1 MPFPIISDVRN
12 QAMQNYANSQPKQL
26 PSYLVYEDGLLKFKE
41 GTTNYQVVQTLRSL
55 GLITED
61 DYNWFQEWFSE
72 SPEGGSD
79 TWMTTGGLD
88 ADSQGLSGFD
98 ATNRERFRRAFDVL
112 NPAYEAGGFVPPQTY
127 LVQYGLGGVSQP
139 GSSYDGS
146 ITTRPVFIGQPPT
159 GGTAEQ
165 PYFSAEDILV
175 SATEQPNLYDTY
187 DPYAPY
193 EQTDP
198 YSGDVGLVYPY
209 QPPVGAT
216 PPVVYEPT
224 PATPVEP
231 LPGPETPPPS
241 YTPPSY
247 TPPAGG
253 GASGGGGTISEEL
266 LGIGGNTETQWN
278 ANKDFIISRVNE
290 GTATADQQQWYNDWV
305 SAGMPSTQ
313 AEMNA
318 WRRAQA
324 ASYLGGQT
332 MSGGAPTTGTPA
344 SAPRP
349 ENVGGLDLNDPF
361 IRLAADRGVLEA
373 QKPDHLRTLPSPG
386 SSAYNRMSAEQKAA
400 VEAERTRRTNYAN
413 WEARNRGSGK
423 TNPYAP
429 SNVRWSS
436 GYEGG
441 YDFQFLQGYNP
452 NAFPDQGDRLG
463 FGHESSAAPEAAPA
477 QAGGGTLSTQQ
488 VGSAVPMQAG
498 AQPSRGLFGGP
509 TGIDRAYYADK
520 PYVDTVQ
527 EGATAAAERPVV
539 SSNLPLNGISRVTTG
554 RAVDPFAASS
564 NLPLKGIS
572 TVTTGRAVDPFA
584 AIAAEK
590 AAEAAQAE
598 RAAEAATQRRANAL
612 RAQLGFAD
620 GGIVSSMQDS
630 PVTGQGIESFLMQY
644 QSPEAVSQE
653 RRAAALRRTLKAM
666 QPRPTGQGPMP
677 TMQQGIM
684 PMARR

>member
-61 DYNWFQEWFSE
+61 DYNWFQEWFNE
-72 SPEGGSD
+72 APEGGSD

-198 YSGDVGLVYPY
+198 YSGDAELVYPY
-209 QPPVGAT
+209 QPPVVAT

-231 LPGPETPPPS
+231 LPGPET
-241 YTPPSY
+241 T
-247 TPPAGG
+247 PAGG
-253 GASGGGGTISEEL
+253 GVSGGGTIAEEIM
-266 LGIGGNTETQWN
+266 GIGGNTEAQWN
-278 ANKDFIISRVNE
+278 ANKDFIISRVND

-313 AEMNA
+313 AEMNS
-318 WRRAQA
+318 WRLQNEQAQTQNEQAQTQNLTFGHGPSGPRTPQDVYFDLYDVNTMGTTPGQKDQIQRYVDMGLIDEQGRLITEGLSRDDLYEMSIGGFGIGRSPLHESLIDQARAAFAGDNIFYNQPSTLA
-324 ASYLGGQT
+324 PSPTTTPAPAITPTPTPTPPPVPEPQLTFGGLPT
-332 MSGGAPTTGTPA
+332 PTPAPT
-344 SAPRP
+344 
-349 ENVGGLDLNDPF
+349 
-361 IRLAADRGVLEA
+361 
-373 QKPDHLRTLPSPG
+373 
-386 SSAYNRMSAEQKAA
+386 
-400 VEAERTRRTNYAN
+400 
-413 WEARNRGSGK
+413 
-423 TNPYAP
+423 
-429 SNVRWSS
+429 
-436 GYEGG
+436 
-441 YDFQFLQGYNP
+441 
-452 NAFPDQGDRLG
+452 
-463 FGHESSAAPEAAPA
+463 AAPA

-488 VGSAVPMQAG
+488 VGAAVPMQEG

-539 SSNLPLNGISRVTTG
+539 SSNLLLN
-554 RAVDPFAASS
+554 
-564 NLPLKGIS
+564 GIS

-598 RAAEAATQRRANAL
+598 RAGQAAVQRRANAL
-612 RAQLGFAD
+612 RAQLRFAD

>member
-1 MPFPIISDVRN
+1 
-12 QAMQNYANSQPKQL
+12 
-26 PSYLVYEDGLLKFKE
+26 
-41 GTTNYQVVQTLRSL
+41 
-55 GLITED
+55 
-61 DYNWFQEWFSE
+61 
-72 SPEGGSD
+72 
-79 TWMTTGGLD
+79 
-88 ADSQGLSGFD
+88 
-98 ATNRERFRRAFDVL
+98 
-112 NPAYEAGGFVPPQTY
+112 
-127 LVQYGLGGVSQP
+127 
-139 GSSYDGS
+139 
-146 ITTRPVFIGQPPT
+146 
-159 GGTAEQ
+159 
-165 PYFSAEDILV
+165 
-175 SATEQPNLYDTY
+175 
-187 DPYAPY
+187 
-193 EQTDP
+193 
-198 YSGDVGLVYPY
+198 
-209 QPPVGAT
+209 
-216 PPVVYEPT
+216 
-224 PATPVEP
+224 
-231 LPGPETPPPS
+231 
-241 YTPPSY
+241 
-247 TPPAGG
+247 
-253 GASGGGGTISEEL
+253 
-266 LGIGGNTETQWN
+266 
-278 ANKDFIISRVNE
+278 
-290 GTATADQQQWYNDWV
+290 
-305 SAGMPSTQ
+305 
-313 AEMNA
+313 
-318 WRRAQA
+318 
-324 ASYLGGQT
+324 
-332 MSGGAPTTGTPA
+332 
-344 SAPRP
+344 
-349 ENVGGLDLNDPF
+349 
-361 IRLAADRGVLEA
+361 
-373 QKPDHLRTLPSPG
+373 
-386 SSAYNRMSAEQKAA
+386 
-400 VEAERTRRTNYAN
+400 
-413 WEARNRGSGK
+413 
-423 TNPYAP
+423 
-429 SNVRWSS
+429 VRWSS

-488 VGSAVPMQAG
+488 VGSAVPMQVG

-539 SSNLPLNGISRVTTG
+539 
-554 RAVDPFAASS
+554 SS